1 MGKNVKNSTELKI
14 KALRLKSGVGRKETM
29 LKINELAS
37 LKHWA
42 NETGVGTKMFETF
55 MHKIRKALKKKISET
70 FIRKSGNSATRHL
83 CCAAR
88 GGDEK

>member
-1 MGKNVKNSTELKI
+1 MKNSTELKI

-55 MHKIRKALKKKISET
+55 MHKSHKVLKKKSPKLLYENP
-70 FIRKSGNSATRHL
+70 GTRHL
-83 CCAAR
+83 CCAAVR
-88 GGDEK
+88 W

>member
-1 MGKNVKNSTELKI
+1 MKNSTELKI

-55 MHKIRKALKKKISET
+55 MHKIHKALKNLRNFYTKIREPD
-70 FIRKSGNSATRHL
+70 IYAVRR
-83 CCAAR
+83 C
-88 GGDEK
+88 GGDEI